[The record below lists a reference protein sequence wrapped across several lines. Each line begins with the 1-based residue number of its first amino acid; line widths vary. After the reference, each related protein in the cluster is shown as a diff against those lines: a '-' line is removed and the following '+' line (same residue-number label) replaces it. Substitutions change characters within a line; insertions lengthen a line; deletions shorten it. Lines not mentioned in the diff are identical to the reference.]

1 MQFYD
6 DSTIIVRGMVGVGS
20 AAAAAAAER
29 DWRRCTDEV
38 DEVDS
43 RNYLIWSLKVIDMNR
58 TIILPL
64 LILFHFLAHLH
75 PYAPSLSAQRSTL
88 NARQQQSTMNNV
100 SIQRPRA
107 HLLKAKQTGMTMALA
122 TVSLEHQP

>member
-20 AAAAAAAER
+20 AAAAAAER
-29 DWRRCTDEV
+29 DWRRCT

-58 TIILPL
+58 TMILPL
-64 LILFHFLAHLH
+64 LILFHFLAHLTI
-75 PYAPSLSAQRSTL
+75 SSTLNAQRSTASKTSGSSSESETDRHDDGL
-88 NARQQQSTMNNV
+88 GNR
-100 SIQRPRA
+100 
-107 HLLKAKQTGMTMALA
+107 LA
-122 TVSLEHQP
+122 